1 MAGEYRMMKYG
12 KWREWI
18 KLHAVIDIKTK
29 EILNVAVTKGNVG
42 DCKEFRNVINP
53 ISKNVT
59 EILGDGGYCTK
70 EIYEFCDSKNI
81 LPAIP
86 VKINFSNKFIKSKIR
101 RKMLEEQLG
110 LICTPGSSERNRFLT
125 KEKRKENLDKW
136 KKKVRYGRRVLIESA
151 FSRYKR
157 VVGENLFSRKI
168 GNIEK
173 EIVAKRTY

>member
-1 MAGEYRMMKYG
+1 
-12 KWREWI
+12 
-18 KLHAVIDIKTK
+18 
-29 EILNVAVTKGNVG
+29 
-42 DCKEFRNVINP
+42 
-53 ISKNVT
+53 
-59 EILGDGGYCTK
+59 
-70 EIYEFCDSKNI
+70 
-81 LPAIP
+81 
-86 VKINFSNKFIKSKIR
+86 
-101 RKMLEEQLG
+101 MLEEQLG

-173 EIVAKRTY
+173 EIIAKRTY